1 MKSKENKEFKAKKPI
16 FKRWWFWLIVVLVV
30 CGVASGGGTDASTP
44 AEGNSGVISNVDTS
58 QVEPSSESTT
68 PPESAGNELAT
79 SQEPADSE
87 PVDTQEPDSNNPLI
101 SANMVEIPVMNGTQT
116 ERIGTAANII
126 SDKSL
131 ITEANLVEF
140 AAKRVDGAEY
150 NWVTIKFPDDT
161 GIVFPASNSSVG
173 AYAQLADDSSIKET
187 IGDIFIDTT
196 NGTCTYEPASE

>member
-1 MKSKENKEFKAKKPI
+1 MKSKENEESKAKKPI
-16 FKRWWFWLIVVLVV
+16 FKRWWFWLIVVLVI
-30 CGVASGGGTDASTP
+30 CGVASGGGNDASIP
-44 AEGNSGVISNVDTS
+44 SNSSSGTISDVDTS
-58 QVEPSSESTT
+58 QTDSESTT
-68 PPESAGNELAT
+68 PPESAGNEPAT

-87 PVDTQEPDSNNPLI
+87 TVDTQEPDSNNPLI
-101 SANMVEIPVMNGTQT
+101 SAHMVEIPVMNGSQT

-161 GIVFPASNSSVG
+161 GIVFPASDSSVG

-187 IGDIFIDTT
+187 IGDIFIDMT

>member
-44 AEGNSGVISNVDTS
+44 TEGGSGVISNVDTS
-58 QVEPSSESTT
+58 QVEPSSESTM
-68 PPESAGNELAT
+68 PPESAGN
-79 SQEPADSE
+79 E

-101 SANMVEIPVMNGTQT
+101 SANMVEIPVMNGSQT

-126 SDKSL
+126 SDKAL